1 MVIGLPPVLNFCNDN
16 ALRDRVARECFSGEK
31 AICLAIS
38 EAFAGSD
45 VAGIRTTAVK
55 SKCGQFFIVNGTK
68 KWITNGM
75 WSDYF
80 TTAVRTEKGFSV
92 LLIERGE
99 GVETEVWFILSR
111 IALRWILTRS
121 SKSKLLTPP
130 PLAQH
135 SSPLTT
141 SKSQSA
147 TSWGRKTRVS
157 PSSCPT
163 STMSAGSC
171 VVLRFVCL
179 VLWLKNVSNGQI
191 SGRSLGNV

>member
-31 AICLAIS
+31 AICLAVS

-99 GVETEVWFILSR
+99 GVETEV
-111 IALRWILTRS
+111 
-121 SKSKLLTPP
+121 
-130 PLAQH
+130 
-135 SSPLTT
+135 
-141 SKSQSA
+141 
-147 TSWGRKTRVS
+147 
-157 PSSCPT
+157 
-163 STMSAGSC
+163 
-171 VVLRFVCL
+171 
-179 VLWLKNVSNGQI
+179 
-191 SGRSLGNV
+191 

>member
-1 MVIGLPPVLNFCNDN
+1 MIGLPPVLNFCNDN

-55 SKCGQFFIVNGTK
+55 SKCGQFYIVNGTK

-99 GVETEVWFILSR
+99 GVETEVWLILSR
-111 IALRWILTRS
+111 IALQRILTLS
-121 SKSKLLTPP
+121 SKSKLPTPP

-147 TSWGRKTRVS
+147 ISWGRKTRVS

-163 STMSAGSC
+163 STTSAGSC
-171 VVLRFVCL
+171 AVLQSLCL
-179 VLWLKNVSNGQI
+179 ALWLRNASNGQT